1 MIDGLKQRDKGM
13 CAMWIENVGRFFC
26 RAAAPLALCMVLA
39 SHPPQAAASPLLQ
52 SGEPHIDAVSDEL
65 ENLYKKQFLPKLVKQ
80 LSSAVVN
87 ISVESKSAPREKAGR
102 EEGAAPGIPSN
113 PFRSAGSG
121 FIVRSDGYIV
131 TCNHVI
137 EGAERIIV
145 RLLEDREEYP
155 AQVIGRDP
163 KTDLA
168 LLKIKSSRTLTSVYV
183 GDSDSVQVG
192 EWVVA
197 IGNQFQLGQTVTSG
211 IVSAKARK
219 VPTRG
224 TPYDS
229 FIQTDA
235 SINPGSSGGPLFN
248 LRGQVVGVNSAI
260 FSPGQ
265 AQLGGPGFNIGIGF
279 AVPVNL
285 LKQII
290 GEMESTGTVAR
301 GMLGVRIQPVDK
313 SIQKV
318 LKLGSTTGALVSEV
332 IKDTPAS
339 VAGVRRRDV
348 ITHFDSTPIEEFD
361 QLPLLVA
368 NARIGSPVTL
378 TLIRKGKKM
387 TVDTVVG
394 ALKPEVTVSRPKS
407 NEIASQI
414 GLSVEDLTEIQARA
428 LGIDS
433 VGGVFVR
440 AVLQDSAADRAGIT
454 KGDIIEE
461 IGEVTIENGLVLEK
475 VLSALPAGERVLVA
489 VRRLDGSRILTLEMP
504 GR

>member
-1 MIDGLKQRDKGM
+1 MQVQIAVYAPKKGPM
-13 CAMWIENVGRFFC
+13 KLIKRRLFSPIFGVLLSFPLPLL
-26 RAAAPLALCMVLA
+26 AAPL
-39 SHPPQAAASPLLQ
+39 LQ
-52 SGEPHIDAVSDEL
+52 NGEPTIEAVSDEL

-87 ISVESKSAPREKAGR
+87 ISVESQSGRREKGA
-102 EEGAAPGIPSN
+102 EENQAPLQPGN

-121 FIVRSDGYIV
+121 FIIRQDGYIV
-131 TCNHVI
+131 TCSHVI
-137 EGAERIIV
+137 EGAEKIIV

-155 AQVIGRDP
+155 AEVIGRDP

-168 LLKIKSSRTLTSVYV
+168 LLKIKSTVPLTAVYV

-265 AQLGGPGFNIGIGF
+265 TQLGGPGFNIGIGF

-313 SIQKV
+313 AIQKV
-318 LKLGSTTGALVSEV
+318 LKLPSTHGALVSEV
-332 IKDTPAS
+332 IDNTPAS
-339 VAGVRRRDV
+339 RAGIKRRDV
-348 ITHFDSTPIEEFD
+348 ITHFDSTPIEDFD

-368 NARIGSPVTL
+368 NVRIGSPVAL
-378 TLIRKGKKM
+378 TLMRKGKAM
-387 TVDTVVG
+387 TVNTVVSELKTDAPVAKPVSTGGG
-394 ALKPEVTVSRPKS
+394 ASH
-407 NEIASQI
+407 I
-414 GLSVEDLTEIQARA
+414 GLSVEDLTEVQARA
-428 LGIDS
+428 LGIES
-433 VGGVFVR
+433 TGGVFVR
-440 AVLQDSAADRAGIT
+440 AVLPDSAADKAGIS
-454 KGDIIEE
+454 KGDLIEE
-461 IGEVTIENGLVLEK
+461 IGEVAIVNGDVLEK
-475 VLSALPAGERVLVA
+475 VLNGLAPGEKVLFS
-489 VRRLDGSRILTLEMP
+489 VRRLDGTRILTLEMP
-504 GR
+504 SR